1 MDLWTTDVT
10 LKTTKD
16 IWKKPSEMPVT
27 LKCDSY
33 WSMALDSYD
42 DLQRY
47 VPRTTASVS
56 AGKRASRLTWD
67 PTGAGLTSQLP
78 VPISPFTSLTLP
90 A

>member
-1 MDLWTTDVT
+1 MDLWTTDVI

-27 LKCDSY
+27 LKCGSC

-56 AGKRASRLTWD
+56 AGRRASRLTWELT
-67 PTGAGLTSQLP
+67 PQGLG
-78 VPISPFTSLTLP
+78 
-90 A
+90 